1 MLKPEEARRPWTVSE
16 LARQIQAELQPL
28 RTVFVRG
35 EGSGT
40 QLCVKG
46 HSNFPIRDSAS
57 VIEAFIFGN
66 DARRLAMLPED
77 GQEFIFRGR
86 IDYWAPGGGIRL
98 LAHYLR
104 FDD

>member
-1 MLKPEEARRPWTVSE
+1 MRHPEEARRPWTVSE

-28 RTVFVRG
+28 RGVFGRG
-35 EGSGT
+35 EVSGMK
-40 QLCVKG
+40 LSAKG
-46 HSNFPIRDSAS
+46 HYSFTIRDPAA

-86 IDYWAPGGGIRL
+86 IDYP
-98 LAHYLR
+98 AHGRRRRVRGRYL
-104 FDD
+104 